1 MTKAMGT
8 EAAMGTRDTR
18 VTGMEAA
25 KTAGGA
31 AATVFERFRALH
43 HGPEPLLL
51 PNAWDH
57 ASAAVLAAAGFAAVG
72 TTSLGVAAAVGKPDA
87 AGATRAETLALA
99 RRIAHLDVPVTVDIE
114 DGFGGSPAQ
123 VAELAGS
130 LAAMGIAGVNIED
143 GRGDRLADPAEQ
155 AELIRAIKDSAP
167 HLFVNARTDPFW
179 LGMPGA
185 LAEAVRRVR
194 IYADAGAD
202 GVFVPGATA
211 GRDLETLATAAGV
224 PLNVLVQPGVPPSRL
239 AELGVRRISFG
250 SLLFR
255 AALGA
260 ITGTARAVA
269 AGGHPVAEVPSYDE
283 IQRLAGPGDEE
294 GPTTGGPRR

>member
-1 MTKAMGT
+1 MTA
-8 EAAMGTRDTR
+8 E
-18 VTGMEAA
+18 
-25 KTAGGA
+25 
-31 AATVFERFRALH
+31 TVFERFRALH
-43 HGPEPLLL
+43 HGPEPLVL

-72 TTSLGVAAAVGKPDA
+72 TTSLGVAAAAGKPDA

-114 DGFGGSPAQ
+114 DGFGGSPAE
-123 VAELAGS
+123 VAELAGN
-130 LAAMGIAGVNIED
+130 LAAMGIAGVNVED
-143 GRGDRLADPAEQ
+143 GRGARLAGPAEQ
-155 AELIRAIKDSAP
+155 GRLIRAIKDSAP
-167 HLFVNARTDPFW
+167 DLFVNARTDPFW

-185 LAEAVRRVR
+185 LTEAVRRAR
-194 IYADAGAD
+194 IYADSGAD

-211 GRDLETLATAAGV
+211 GRDLEALATAAGV

-239 AELGVRRISFG
+239 AEAGVRRISFG

-260 ITGTARAVA
+260 VTGTALAVA
-269 AGGHPVAEVPSYDE
+269 AGGHPVAEAPSYE
-283 IQRLAGPGDEE
+283 EVERLAGPGDGE
-294 GPTTGGPRR
+294 GPAADGLRW

>member
-1 MTKAMGT
+1 MT
-8 EAAMGTRDTR
+8 
-18 VTGMEAA
+18 
-25 KTAGGA
+25 

-43 HGPEPLLL
+43 HGPEPLVL

-72 TTSLGVAAAVGKPDA
+72 TTSLGVAAAAGKPDA

-114 DGFGGSPAQ
+114 DGFGGSPAE
-123 VAELAGS
+123 VAELSGS
-130 LAAMGIAGVNIED
+130 LAAMGIAGVNVED

-155 AELIRAIKDSAP
+155 GKLIRAIKDSAP
-167 HLFVNARTDPFW
+167 DLFVNARTDPFW
-179 LGMPGA
+179 LDMPDA
-185 LAEAVRRVR
+185 LTEAVRRAR
-194 IYADAGAD
+194 IYAYAGAD

-211 GRDLETLATAAGV
+211 GRDLEALATAAGV

-239 AELGVRRISFG
+239 AEAGVRRISFG

-260 ITGTARAVA
+260 VTGTALAVA
-269 AGGHPVAEVPSYDE
+269 AGGHPVAGAPSYE
-283 IQRLAGPGDEE
+283 EVQRLAGPDAMAAPWQGA
-294 GPTTGGPRR
+294 GTL